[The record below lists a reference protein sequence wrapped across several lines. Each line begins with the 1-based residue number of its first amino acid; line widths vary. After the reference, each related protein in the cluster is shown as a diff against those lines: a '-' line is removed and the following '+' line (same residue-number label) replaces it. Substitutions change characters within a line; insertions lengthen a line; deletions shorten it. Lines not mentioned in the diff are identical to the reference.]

1 MENTQRSK
9 PGGSGCWQSHSQVT
23 KARYNSTL
31 SMTIGKRPHLAS
43 RPTCQVCSPMGSPQS
58 SVQSQSH
65 PDRPQ
70 PSVTAAPRRHVLDTF
85 FVCRTRANFACYPGK
100 IPASHCPQ
108 HRVNN
113 DRLQAKQIVHLDHL
127 LSLDLLRYLQRKKD
141 KTSVHGQ
148 EDDATMSIG
157 LLYREAFGPVWC
169 YLSFNHTSTHGSSAF
184 HSISHRLTSFQTWLT
199 TSATPTCRTPTAAM
213 L

>member
-85 FVCRTRANFACYPGK
+85 F
-100 IPASHCPQ
+100 
-108 HRVNN
+108 VNN